1 MGMNFFKNTDIED
14 NDDEVYEVS
23 GNSLGAVFGNS
34 IKESDSKGTVKE
46 APAFNY
52 DKYNQEMKNVAPD
65 DKEKTAPEAKI
76 PDINEM
82 AEKLKKEAEEKTG
95 SPKTDMVHT
104 VSTRTETFDT
114 EDQSVHHAT
123 KEVRDKEQ
131 DKRNEQAEEKKT
143 EASHT
148 ARKRT
153 VSRKKDNGSM
163 LVLPEGISFHVEGT
177 LSVDTPVEI
186 KGSFEGTLSA
196 GNIRVTSRRLRKA
209 VLIADTVELSKDSNV
224 VAELDVSKSLVIDG
238 AYKGNIETEG
248 DVIIGPDAYVLGN
261 IKAGHVS
268 VDNNAVV
275 RGMITLISNDND
287 DSRNISFE

>member
-23 GNSLGAVFGNS
+23 GNSLGAVFGSS

-131 DKRNEQAEEKKT
+131 DKRNEQAEEK
-143 EASHT
+143 EDRGFSYC
-148 ARKRT
+148 
-153 VSRKKDNGSM
+153 KKAYC
-163 LVLPEGISFHVEGT
+163 
-177 LSVDTPVEI
+177 I
-186 KGSFEGTLSA
+186 KKE
-196 GNIRVTSRRLRKA
+196 R
-209 VLIADTVELSKDSNV
+209 
-224 VAELDVSKSLVIDG
+224 
-238 AYKGNIETEG
+238 
-248 DVIIGPDAYVLGN
+248 
-261 IKAGHVS
+261 
-268 VDNNAVV
+268 
-275 RGMITLISNDND
+275 
-287 DSRNISFE
+287 